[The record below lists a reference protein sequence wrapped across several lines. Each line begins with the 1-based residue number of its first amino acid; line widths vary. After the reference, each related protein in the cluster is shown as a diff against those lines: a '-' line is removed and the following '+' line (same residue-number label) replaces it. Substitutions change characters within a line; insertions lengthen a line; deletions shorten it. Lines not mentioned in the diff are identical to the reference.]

1 MLIFYIICGVLVF
14 AGSGLFMHINR
25 LAIYRRRIIRQL
37 ATNSKQMPFILSE
50 SQEQKI
56 KQSFLKGLSVKECQK
71 EL

>member
-25 LAIYRRRIIRQL
+25 LAIYRRRIIRKL
-37 ATNSKQMPFILSE
+37 AVNSKQTPFKLSE
-50 SQEQKI
+50 PQEQKI
-56 KQSFLKGLSVKECQK
+56 KQSFLKGLSVNECIK